1 MEVGHRED
9 EGGGIGAEG
18 LELGGRRYQ
27 ARARSSLARTTSART
42 PTFSAAA
49 IHLSGNA
56 LHQPELA
63 QVIDAQVRFHLHAMR
78 VGPEGDYL
86 TRSFTTQGGPHHG
99 ASVSGEVSP
108 AGADPGL
115 DSERL
120 VGRARFR
127 IDALDGRLP
136 ASKQLAPLPHQAAS
150 HPTSAA
156 GRRRSTAGM
165 VAS

>member
-1 MEVGHRED
+1 VEVGHRED

-86 TRSFTTQGGPHHG
+86 TPWGRSRPRGDLTTVHPRCISEWRGESGGRGP
-99 ASVSGEVSP
+99 
-108 AGADPGL
+108 
-115 DSERL
+115 RL
-120 VGRARFR
+120 G
-127 IDALDGRLP
+127 
-136 ASKQLAPLPHQAAS
+136 Q
-150 HPTSAA
+150 
-156 GRRRSTAGM
+156 
-165 VAS
+165 